1 MRPTQQFKP
10 FTRFISAI
18 FFVFAAFVPLMGLG
32 QFTSG
37 VLNTTATSGNWTVP
51 CGVTSIT
58 VEVWGGGGAGAGDQ
72 TTTGGGSGGGASGGY
87 VSQVISVQPGATI
100 SYSVGAAVAGTTG
113 TLGATGNP
121 TSFGIVTAPG
131 GNGGNGING
140 GAAVTGGNPGSNGT
154 LATGGNGGATP
165 ILGGNNGL
173 QSPGN
178 AGGNGTAPGGGG
190 AGGDKD
196 GGGDKKGGDGASGG
210 IRLTWVVGSLPT
222 VNAGVAQTICSGTSA
237 TLAGSFG
244 GSATGATW
252 SAPSGSFGNTT
263 VMNTT
268 YTPSIT
274 SGTVTLTL
282 TNNTASGTGTCAVTS
297 TVVITVNQAATTNA
311 NVDQSLCSGGSIT
324 LAGSIGGSATSSTWS
339 APSGTFSNATSLTS
353 TYTPSI
359 TSGTVTLTLT
369 TNDPAG
375 VCPAATDQMVVTV
388 SSPPSTATIN
398 GSTTPAAVNL
408 TCPTTTTTLTG
419 NTPAVGTGTW
429 SVTSG
434 SGTVSPTNSPSTT
447 ATAGTGATVY
457 TWTIS
462 NPGCPSS
469 SASITVNL
477 PVCNDDPCGAYP
489 LTVVSST
496 NCTPTV
502 NLTNVGSTFSTGMP
516 DPACGYVNGTT
527 SGDVWYSAVVPA
539 DGQLQITA
547 VGDVNFDPMVSVYDG
562 ACASLQAAGCVASNG
577 YASNAFPLTYAGTP
591 GSTIYI
597 RVNESL
603 GGDATTGSFGLCAYT
618 TNTGT
623 VSQVLPGVT
632 TTVSC
637 GSTLNF
643 YDPGGQGGTATTS
656 TLQPP
661 PAGNYTNNTGTTYRI
676 CPSDPTQYVQI
687 QFNQF
692 YVENGFDKMIITS
705 GNNNVIAQWTSNQ
718 GAGDIVTSQ
727 APGECLTIYFQSDYI
742 YTGLGWE
749 AVVSCTNTMQPSQI
763 NNESSVQNCTG
774 NGGVWVCADG
784 TYNTAAGSGAGID
797 EINEV
802 TGGCWGAAGEVATS
816 WFYFTTASAGSL
828 AFEFV
833 PSNSGHNINFAL
845 YGPSTN
851 GVPPCPLITGDAP
864 IRCSFADVGGA
875 NTGLQ
880 AGQTDSYDGNA
891 GYGGNGFAEPVT
903 VVAGQTYAL
912 AVDVYQNGQPPTQ
925 TTIDFTGVAA
935 LSCNFPLPITLSDFS
950 GINQG
955 NENLLSWIVQSQ
967 YNNDYFTVERSL
979 NGINWQVVGRVEG
992 EGTSDRPMFYDLRDP
1007 SPYFPITY
1015 YRLKQTD
1022 FDGEYNYSHIISISS
1037 LKDLDGEFIG
1047 HLSPNPA
1054 SGYATFNYNGTDVTT
1069 PLNVQIV
1076 NEMGKVINN
1085 LTFMNIFKGMPQTIG
1100 TSELA
1105 NGTYQIIFT
1114 QGDKRQVQKLVILR

>member
-1 MRPTQQFKP
+1 MKRRLNVLRQNMDFRDRKIPLCRSMVNKLLIVEKINLTLQTITETTTCKFIKKAPSTTNFMRKTKQFKP
-10 FTRFISAI
+10 LTKFISAI
-18 FFVFAAFVPLMGLG
+18 FFVFAALIAHGGGCISV
-32 QFTSG
+32 
-37 VLNTTATSGNWTVP
+37 N
-51 CGVTSIT
+51 VTSISVAPSTT
-58 VEVWGGGGAGAGDQ
+58 VCSGTSITLTANGATLCGGQNINWYSGNACGGGILSTANPYTFAAPTVPGTYFYSARN
-72 TTTGGGSGGGASGGY
+72 SGLVACGASVSITVLGQTLSGASQSAAVCGGT
-87 VSQVISVQPGATI
+87 SATI
-100 SYSVGAAVAGTTG
+100 NLTGLIPGSTSTVSYS
-113 TLGATGNP
+113 
-121 TSFGIVTAPG
+121 
-131 GNGGNGING
+131 ING
-140 GAAVTGGNPGSNGT
+140 
-154 LATGGNGGATP
+154 TP
-165 ILGGNNGL
+165 QTPVSGVVA
-173 QSPGN
+173 S
-178 AGGNGTAPGGGG
+178 AGGNGSFSTAVLTNSNNGQTLTITSITNNSTTPNCTTNFTQNVTLSVLPGPT
-190 AGGDKD
+190 
-196 GGGDKKGGDGASGG
+196 
-210 IRLTWVVGSLPT
+210 LTL
-222 VNAGVAQTICSGTSA
+222 TSA
-237 TLAGSFG
+237 AGTNNQARCLGSAITNITYSAG
-244 GSATGATW
+244 GSATG
-252 SAPSGSFGNTT
+252 TT
-263 VMNTT
+263 VTWVPAGTPAGLTITT
-268 YTPSIT
+268 GATTTI
-274 SGTVTLTL
+274 SGTPTVAGTYNYTVTT
-282 TNNTASGTGTCAVTS
+282 TGGTCGSTGATGT
-297 TVVITVNQAATTNA
+297 ITVSTPPSAA
-311 NVDQSLCSGGSIT
+311 SI
-324 LAGSIGGSATSSTWS
+324 A
-339 APSGTFSNATSLTS
+339 
-353 TYTPSI
+353 
-359 TSGTVTLTLT
+359 
-369 TNDPAG
+369 
-375 VCPAATDQMVVTV
+375 Q
-388 SSPPSTATIN
+388 SSPI
-398 GSTTPAAVNL
+398 NL
-408 TCPTTTTTLTG
+408 TCPTTTTALTG

-489 LTVVSST
+489 LTVVNST
-496 NCTPTV
+496 NCAPTV

-516 DPACGYVNGTT
+516 EPACGYVNGTT

-591 GSTIYI
+591 GSTVYI

-643 YDPGGQGGTATTS
+643 YDTGGQGGTATTS

-692 YVENGFDKMIITS
+692 YVENGFDKMVITS

-727 APGECLTIYFQSDYI
+727 APGECLTIYFQSDYS

-763 NNESSVQNCTG
+763 NNESAVQNCTG

-828 AFEFV
+828 AFQFV

-864 IRCSFADVGGA
+864 IRCSFADIGGA

-1007 SPYFPITY
+1007 SPYFPLTY

-1076 NEMGKVINN
+1076 NEMGKVISN

-1105 NGTYQIIFT
+1105 NGTYHIIFT
-1114 QGDKRQVQKLVILR
+1114 QGDNRQVQKLVILR

>member
-1 MRPTQQFKP
+1 MRPTQRFKP
-10 FTRFISAI
+10 FTQFISAI
-18 FFVFAAFVPLMGLG
+18 FFVFAALVPVRSFATEYWYPTLPTSAGGGTFCQGAGTTVLTAG
-32 QFTSG
+32 FTWAECSG
-37 VLNTTATSGNWTVP
+37 SGSGSDVYANVTYQWYDAVGPIAGATGSSYNAALSVTQTYYCIITWTTPSLAWTTACPLAAEDSGSSIQTPNVVVTVVATPTITLSSGLNTNNQ
-51 CGVTSIT
+51 SICQNT
-58 VEVWGGGGAGAGDQ
+58 GSPSPIITFAIGGGATGATVSGLPAGMNG
-72 TTTGGGSGGGASGGY
+72 TYSSGTFSITGTPSAATGAYNYTVSTTGMA
-87 VSQVISVQPGATI
+87 PCAAATATGTI
-100 SYSVGAAVAGTTG
+100 TVLAGPTLTLTSTAGT
-113 TLGATGNP
+113 NIQ
-121 TSFGIVTAPG
+121 SRCINTAIT
-131 GNGGNGING
+131 NI
-140 GAAVTGGNPGSNGT
+140 TY
-154 LATGGNGGATP
+154 
-165 ILGGNNGL
+165 
-173 QSPGN
+173 
-178 AGGNGTAPGGGG
+178 
-190 AGGDKD
+190 
-196 GGGDKKGGDGASGG
+196 
-210 IRLTWVVGSLPT
+210 
-222 VNAGVAQTICSGTSA
+222 SA
-237 TLAGSFG
+237 G
-244 GSATGATW
+244 GSATGTAVTWVPAGTPAGLTVTTGAT
-252 SAPSGSFGNTT
+252 TT
-263 VMNTT
+263 
-268 YTPSIT
+268 I
-274 SGTVTLTL
+274 SGTPTVAGTYSYTVTT
-282 TNNTASGTGTCAVTS
+282 
-297 TVVITVNQAATTNA
+297 
-311 NVDQSLCSGGSIT
+311 SGGSC
-324 LAGSIGGSATSSTWS
+324 GSAS
-339 APSGTFSNATSLTS
+339 ATGT
-353 TYTPSI
+353 I
-359 TSGTVTLTLT
+359 
-369 TNDPAG
+369 
-375 VCPAATDQMVVTV
+375 TV
-388 SSPPSTATIN
+388 SSSPTTATIN

-434 SGTVSPTNSPSTT
+434 SGTVSPTNTPGTT

-489 LTVVSST
+489 LTVVSSS

-502 NLTNVGSTFSTGMP
+502 NLTNAGSTFSTGMP
-516 DPACGYVNGTT
+516 EPACGYVNGTT

-632 TTVSC
+632 TTVTC

-656 TLQPP
+656 VLQPP
-661 PAGNYTNNTGTTYRI
+661 PAGNYTNNTGTTYKI
-676 CPSDPTQYVQI
+676 CPSDPTKYVQI

-692 YVENGFDKMIITS
+692 YVENGFDKMVITS

-727 APGECLTIYFQSDYI
+727 APGECLTIYFQSDYS

-828 AFEFV
+828 AFQFV

-864 IRCSFADVGGA
+864 IRCSFADIGGG

-912 AVDVYQNGQPPTQ
+912 AVDVYQQGQPPTQ

-935 LSCNFPLPITLSDFS
+935 LSCNFPLPITISDFS

-979 NGINWQVVGRVEG
+979 NGINWEVVGRVEG
-992 EGTSDRPMFYDLRDP
+992 EGTANRPMYYDLRDP
-1007 SPYFPITY
+1007 SPYFPLTY

-1076 NEMGKVINN
+1076 SEMGKVINN

-1114 QGDKRQVQKLVILR
+1114 QGDNRQVQKLVILR